1 MDQQNPQ
8 QNTPYESISSSMPTY
23 ESFSSQQNTTIED
36 ETIDVETLGSEDKKR
51 KRKAP
56 SNPRKPKA
64 ECWKYFDQKFEKDE
78 DGVITKMAYCKWCP
92 AVFKADSHRHGTRHL
107 NNHYPNCESNPDVEK
122 LKKQKKLAFKKSI
135 GEKDEGGTNSG
146 TLETWKYDEKVI
158 KESLIKLIVLAEL
171 PFKFVEHPAFI
182 KFSSD
187 MQPRFNMPSRF
198 KIARDISK
206 FYLEER
212 KSLFNFL
219 SKDSTTVHL
228 TTDTWTSSCK
238 RMNFMVLTAHF
249 IDDDWVMH
257 KRIINFRPIHSHR
270 GVDIGRALLECITG
284 WGIKN
289 VMTVTVDNIASNDK
303 ALEYLVENLPTK
315 YDNGKHF
322 HIRCMAHILNLIVKD
337 GLKTYKKEVDTIA
350 LAVKY
355 IKHSSQRVT
364 NFKES
369 VENATDSKKFL
380 ISECP
385 TRWNS
390 THDMLKTAIELK
402 DAFFDYDFNNSCFA
416 RDLEETP
423 KRADFE
429 VCRKVVQFLEKFKET
444 TELVSNVSSPVA
456 HLWFGEVLDI
466 DKHLREWQ
474 ANASFKNMI
483 GDMRKK
489 YDKYWGDY
497 KKINH
502 YMYFAVILDPT
513 MKSEIV
519 KYGFKHLIENGC
531 MPMDQD
537 EEDSQETPFQFLT
550 PDELCDKFVEKV
562 EKDMGLLFAMYKEKY
577 GTTTSSDLPRPMSSK
592 SGSSKSRRGNAF
604 LNSFK
609 DKLGNKSSGGEDE
622 LRKYLKEPRLE
633 LEDDEDFDILT
644 WWKLNSPRF
653 PIVSRMAKGHGSG
666 HGSARGS
673 AHGSDPVHD
682 GEDDFPVEEVSPV
695 KPKKPSRC
703 AARAKKDEPN
713 DPPKDWTM
721 AEETAVC
728 QAWCDVSENNI
739 KGNGMKTKGFWDA
752 VITESRSGTNDL
764 DVYHKACAKYK
775 MKYKS
780 DFTLEHC
787 YNILKDHPGWKDVK
801 MPYFNKTQGR
811 KKSKTSETTSGSASG
826 GLNLNEEADEAVEE
840 TQEFRPIGRDRA
852 KAKKKAAAGS
862 SQKKDEQQLSYI
874 EFKNRELSIREAEA
888 REIAQLKREKLE
900 IQRRMLELAEREK
913 RDRGILFYNSL
924 IDPTLPPIQQQKLLE
939 MKLEIKE

>member
-1 MDQQNPQ
+1 M
-8 QNTPYESISSSMPTY
+8 
-23 ESFSSQQNTTIED
+23 TTSLDPFDVTSLED

-78 DGVITKMAYCKWCP
+78 DGVTTKMAYCKWCP

-107 NNHYPNCESNPDVEK
+107 NNHYVNCDANPDVEK
-122 LKKQKKLAFKKSI
+122 IKKQKKLAFKKKI
-135 GEKDEGGTNSG
+135 GENDEGGTSSG

-198 KIARDISK
+198 TIARDISK

-289 VMTVTVDNIASNDK
+289 VMTVTVDNISSNDK

-402 DAFFDYDFNNSCFA
+402 DAFFFCGGLFYYDFKNSCFA

-429 VCRKVVQFLEKFKET
+429 VCRKV
-444 TELVSNVSSPVA
+444 
-456 HLWFGEVLDI
+456 LDI
-466 DKHLREWQ
+466 DK
-474 ANASFKNMI
+474 ASSRVVAKHMLLFKEYMI
-483 GDMRKK
+483 VEMRKK
-489 YDKYWGDY
+489 NLWL
-497 KKINH
+497 
-502 YMYFAVILDPT
+502 M
-513 MKSEIV
+513 E
-519 KYGFKHLIENGC
+519 
-531 MPMDQD
+531 QD
-537 EEDSQETPFQFLT
+537 EEDSIETPFQFLT
-550 PDELCDKFVEKV
+550 PDELCAKFVEKV
-562 EKDMGLLFAMYKEKY
+562 EKDMGLF
-577 GTTTSSDLPRPMSSK
+577 TSSR
-592 SGSSKSRRGNAF
+592 SRRGNAF
-604 LNSFK
+604 LNKFK
-609 DKLGNKSSGGEDE
+609 DKVGNKLSGGEDE
-622 LRKYLKEPRLE
+622 LKKYLKEPRLE
-633 LEDDEDFDILT
+633 LEDAIDYRLILY
-644 WWKLNSPRF
+644 F
-653 PIVSRMAKGHGSG
+653 
-666 HGSARGS
+666 
-673 AHGSDPVHD
+673 
-682 GEDDFPVEEVSPV
+682 GED
-695 KPKKPSRC
+695 K
-703 AARAKKDEPN
+703 
-713 DPPKDWTM
+713 
-721 AEETAVC
+721 
-728 QAWCDVSENNI
+728 
-739 KGNGMKTKGFWDA
+739 
-752 VITESRSGTNDL
+752 
-764 DVYHKACAKYK
+764 
-775 MKYKS
+775 
-780 DFTLEHC
+780 
-787 YNILKDHPGWKDVK
+787 
-801 MPYFNKTQGR
+801 
-811 KKSKTSETTSGSASG
+811 
-826 GLNLNEEADEAVEE
+826 
-840 TQEFRPIGRDRA
+840 
-852 KAKKKAAAGS
+852 
-862 SQKKDEQQLSYI
+862 
-874 EFKNRELSIREAEA
+874 
-888 REIAQLKREKLE
+888 
-900 IQRRMLELAEREK
+900 
-913 RDRGILFYNSL
+913 
-924 IDPTLPPIQQQKLLE
+924 
-939 MKLEIKE
+939 

>member
-1 MDQQNPQ
+1 MDQQTPQ
-8 QNTPYESISSSMPTY
+8 QNNPYESISSSIPTFD
-23 ESFSSQQNTTIED
+23 SFSSQQNMTIED
-36 ETIDVETLGSEDKKR
+36 ETIDVETLGNEDKKR

-56 SNPRKPKA
+56 TRKPKA
-64 ECWKYFDQKFEKDE
+64 ECWKYFDQKFENDE
-78 DGVITKMAYCKWCP
+78 DGVLIKMAYCKWCP
-92 AVFKADSHRHGTRHL
+92 AVFKADSQRHGTRHL

-135 GEKDEGGTNSG
+135 GEKDEGGTSSG

-158 KESLIKLIVLAEL
+158 KESLIRLIVLAEL

-187 MQPRFNMPSRF
+187 MQPRFNIPSRF
-198 KIARDISK
+198 KIVRDVSK

-212 KSLFNFL
+212 KSLFSFL

-238 RMNFMVLTAHF
+238 RMNFMVLIAHF
-249 IDDDWVMH
+249 IDDFNNSCFARD
-257 KRIINFRPIHSHR
+257 
-270 GVDIGRALLECITG
+270 LEETPKGADFEVCKKVVQFLEKFKETTELVS
-284 WGIKN
+284 N
-289 VMTVTVDNIASNDK
+289 TVDNIASNDK
-303 ALEYLVENLPTK
+303 AIEYLVEKLQPSNEMLLTLRK
-315 YDNGKHF
+315 VF
-322 HIRCMAHILNLIVKD
+322 
-337 GLKTYKKEVDTIA
+337 
-350 LAVKY
+350 
-355 IKHSSQRVT
+355 
-364 NFKES
+364 
-369 VENATDSKKFL
+369 ENAKTDSKKFL
-380 ISECP
+380 VSECP

-474 ANASFKNMI
+474 ANGSFKNMI

-550 PDELCDKFVEKV
+550 PDELCDKCVEKV

-577 GTTTSSDLPRPMSSK
+577 STTTSSDLPRPMSSK

-653 PIVSRMAKGHGSG
+653 PIVSRMAKDILCIQVSTVASE
-666 HGSARGS
+666 SA
-673 AHGSDPVHD
+673 
-682 GEDDFPVEEVSPV
+682 F
-695 KPKKPSRC
+695 
-703 AARAKKDEPN
+703 
-713 DPPKDWTM
+713 
-721 AEETAVC
+721 
-728 QAWCDVSENNI
+728 
-739 KGNGMKTKGFWDA
+739 
-752 VITESRSGTNDL
+752 
-764 DVYHKACAKYK
+764 
-775 MKYKS
+775 
-780 DFTLEHC
+780 
-787 YNILKDHPGWKDVK
+787 
-801 MPYFNKTQGR
+801 
-811 KKSKTSETTSGSASG
+811 SASG
-826 GLNLNEEADEAVEE
+826 RVLDPYRNSLAPNIVEALVCTQDWIRTSSRNITMDTLEDLMKDDELAKEIQEGLD
-840 TQEFRPIGRDRA
+840 
-852 KAKKKAAAGS
+852 K
-862 SQKKDEQQLSYI
+862 QKGEQGQG
-874 EFKNRELSIREAEA
+874 
-888 REIAQLKREKLE
+888 REKNV
-900 IQRRMLELAEREK
+900 QA
-913 RDRGILFYNSL
+913 
-924 IDPTLPPIQQQKLLE
+924 
-939 MKLEIKE
+939 

>member
-1 MDQQNPQ
+1 MDQQTPQ
-8 QNTPYESISSSMPTY
+8 QNNPYESISSSIPTFD
-23 ESFSSQQNTTIED
+23 SFSSQQNMTIED
-36 ETIDVETLGSEDKKR
+36 ETIDVETLGNEDKKR

-56 SNPRKPKA
+56 TRKPKA
-64 ECWKYFDQKFEKDE
+64 ECWKYFDQKFENDE
-78 DGVITKMAYCKWCP
+78 DGVLIKMAYCKWRP
-92 AVFKADSHRHGTRHL
+92 AVFKDDSQRHGTRHL

-135 GEKDEGGTNSG
+135 GEKDEGGTSSG

-158 KESLIKLIVLAEL
+158 KESLIRLIVLAEL

-198 KIARDISK
+198 KIVRDVSK

-212 KSLFNFL
+212 KSLFSFL

-249 IDDDWVMH
+249 ID
-257 KRIINFRPIHSHR
+257 
-270 GVDIGRALLECITG
+270 
-284 WGIKN
+284 
-289 VMTVTVDNIASNDK
+289 
-303 ALEYLVENLPTK
+303 
-315 YDNGKHF
+315 
-322 HIRCMAHILNLIVKD
+322 
-337 GLKTYKKEVDTIA
+337 
-350 LAVKY
+350 
-355 IKHSSQRVT
+355 
-364 NFKES
+364 
-369 VENATDSKKFL
+369 
-380 ISECP
+380 
-385 TRWNS
+385 
-390 THDMLKTAIELK
+390 
-402 DAFFDYDFNNSCFA
+402 DFNNSCFA

-474 ANASFKNMI
+474 ANGSFKNMI

-550 PDELCDKFVEKV
+550 PDELCDKCVEKV

-577 GTTTSSDLPRPMSSK
+577 STTTSSDLPRPMSSK

-653 PIVSRMAKGHGSG
+653 PIVSRMAK
-666 HGSARGS
+666 
-673 AHGSDPVHD
+673 
-682 GEDDFPVEEVSPV
+682 
-695 KPKKPSRC
+695 
-703 AARAKKDEPN
+703 
-713 DPPKDWTM
+713 
-721 AEETAVC
+721 
-728 QAWCDVSENNI
+728 
-739 KGNGMKTKGFWDA
+739 
-752 VITESRSGTNDL
+752 
-764 DVYHKACAKYK
+764 
-775 MKYKS
+775 
-780 DFTLEHC
+780 
-787 YNILKDHPGWKDVK
+787 
-801 MPYFNKTQGR
+801 
-811 KKSKTSETTSGSASG
+811 
-826 GLNLNEEADEAVEE
+826 
-840 TQEFRPIGRDRA
+840 
-852 KAKKKAAAGS
+852 AAA
-862 SQKKDEQQLSYI
+862 
-874 EFKNRELSIREAEA
+874 AV
-888 REIAQLKREKLE
+888 
-900 IQRRMLELAEREK
+900 
-913 RDRGILFYNSL
+913 LFFAAV
-924 IDPTLPPIQQQKLLE
+924 TAAAVFFLL
-939 MKLEIKE
+939 LFIVV